1 MHARDLSLDETMTAK
16 IATLHQA
23 LARLPTDKSAPAA
36 GRPAALLVFMG
47 NRLYS
52 DKRVFLHER
61 LCQPLQKVIDKRFRD
76 FVRVH
81 FGHTR
86 SKAGVPATPMVT
98 ANGGSGGYWRRS
110 APTIDGVRKRGQPC
124 INAFT

>member
-1 MHARDLSLDETMTAK
+1 MAGK
-16 IATLHQA
+16 YF
-23 LARLPTDKSAPAA
+23 LAIFFDFGEVDDA
-36 GRPAALLVFMG
+36 V
-47 NRLYS
+47 
-52 DKRVFLHER
+52 HER

-81 FGHTR
+81 FGRTR